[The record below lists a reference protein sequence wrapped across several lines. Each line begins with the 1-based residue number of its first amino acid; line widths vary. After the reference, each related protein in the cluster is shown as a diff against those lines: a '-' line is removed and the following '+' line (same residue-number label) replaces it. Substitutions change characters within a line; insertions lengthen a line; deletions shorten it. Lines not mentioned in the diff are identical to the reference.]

1 MPKCEHCGKPL
12 AFSLD
17 ATFVEACSVQSID
30 YPKITL
36 VPIYRAGLNRARER
50 DHKFVKKKRECLIN
64 SSLAIITSWRLAD
77 EPS

>member
-50 DHKFVKKKRECLIN
+50 DHKFVKKRVLDQFVISDYYFMEVGGH
-64 SSLAIITSWRLAD
+64 

>member
-36 VPIYRAGLNRARER
+36 VPIYRAGLNRAREG
-50 DHKFVKKKRECLIN
+50 DHKFVKKRVLDQFVISDYYFMEVGGH
-64 SSLAIITSWRLAD
+64 